1 MPRVKKEEGINTTL
15 KLPFDKKLKGYITG
29 GLTAQNQ
36 EAKFLII
43 DIIKKLNIKIQLSG
57 DAQETNFVEYTYTW
71 IFPIE
76 KQLLQEFRVLCLE
89 RNINWQ
95 GSLRHELVE
104 MANEFHREQILSLM
118 PPIPEIR

>member
-1 MPRVKKEEGINTTL
+1 MAGM
-15 KLPFDKKLKGYITG
+15 
-29 GLTAQNQ
+29 TAKNQ
-36 EAKFLII
+36 EAKFMIVEVI
-43 DIIKKLNIKIQLSG
+43 TKLNEKIQQSDTAL
-57 DAQETNFVEYTYTW
+57 ETDFVDYSQTW

-95 GSLRHELVE
+95 GALRHELVE
-104 MANEFHREQILSLM
+104 LANRFHQEQVLTLT